1 MCVGP
6 LISILEGQ
14 TSTKGTIMVQTLQNP
29 AGTARGIGLCEP
41 AVLVAAP
48 AVAVVARLL
57 TTPWY
62 QDDADQPDSARFL
75 ADIADA
81 PVRNDV
87 GMLLSV
93 VAALLFA
100 GAAVAVGL
108 RVRERMPRLGTA
120 GMLMAVAGG
129 FGLAMFSDMLL
140 LAAQAADVEDE
151 RPAMAELFDQA
162 YSAPLGNFF
171 YLLLIIGAVG
181 WVLLSIGLYRKRIG
195 SRAAAVVAA
204 LGGAAVMLTAPGPLT
219 SFIAGAAVVSLI
231 GLSWLALSLRQS
243 R

>member
-1 MCVGP
+1 
-6 LISILEGQ
+6 
-14 TSTKGTIMVQTLQNP
+14 MVQTVHTP
-29 AGTARGIGLCEP
+29 AETVRGAGLWEP
-41 AVLVAAP
+41 AVLIGAP

-62 QDDADQPDSARFL
+62 QDDADQPDSARVL

-87 GMLLSV
+87 GMLLGL

-108 RVRERMPRLGTA
+108 RVREQMPRLGTA
-120 GMLMAVAGG
+120 GMLMAVIGG
-129 FGLAMFSDMLL
+129 FGLAMFSDLLL
-140 LAAQAADVEDE
+140 LAAQAADVEGE
-151 RPAMAELFDQA
+151 RAAMAELFDQA

-171 YLLLIIGAVG
+171 FLLLIVGAVG
-181 WVLLSIGLYRKRIG
+181 WVLLSVGLYRKRIG
-195 SRAAAVVAA
+195 SRAAAVLAG
-204 LGGAAVMLTAPGPLT
+204 LGGAAVMLTAPGPAI
-219 SFIAGAAVVSLI
+219 SFIAGAAVISLV
-231 GLSWLALSLRQS
+231 GLTWVGAGLHRS

>member
-1 MCVGP
+1 
-6 LISILEGQ
+6 
-14 TSTKGTIMVQTLQNP
+14 MVQTVHTP
-29 AGTARGIGLCEP
+29 AETTRVAGLWEP

-48 AVAVVARLL
+48 AVAIVARLL

-62 QDDADQPDSARFL
+62 QDDADQPDSAHFL

-87 GMLLSV
+87 GMLLSM

-108 RVRERMPRLGTA
+108 RVREQMPRVGTA
-120 GMLMAVAGG
+120 GMLMAVVGG
-129 FGLAMFSDMLL
+129 FGLAMFSDLLL
-140 LAAQAADVEDE
+140 LAAQAADVEEE

-162 YSAPLGNFF
+162 YNAPLGNLFF
-171 YLLLIIGAVG
+171 LLLLIGAAG
-181 WVLLSIGLYRKRIG
+181 WVLLGVGLYRKRIV

-219 SFIAGAAVVSLI
+219 SFIAGAAVISLI
-231 GLSWLALSLRQS
+231 GLAWVAAGLR
-243 R
+243 RG